1 MEVTFFIQRTT
12 MYWRCWRTFCS
23 HTWHCAPGQIKI
35 SVCQIGGGAGSRH
48 LYTFIKTK
56 RLLLNCKCSRVFFV
70 FVLDCTSSLTSKQ
83 HVEHSLFIL
92 FYLHYF
98 AHALSEEEP
107 VFVFARCTMQKP
119 CLLLQLSSILYSNEV
134 VR

>member
-35 SVCQIGGGAGSRH
+35 SVCQIWGGAGSRH

-56 RLLLNCKCSRVFFV
+56 RLLLNCKCSRVFFFFFCLGLYFQLNIQV
-70 FVLDCTSSLTSKQ
+70 ACRAELVYLILLTLFCTCIVRRGASFCLRQ
-83 HVEHSLFIL
+83 MYNVEAMSTPIAIINFIL
-92 FYLHYF
+92 
-98 AHALSEEEP
+98 
-107 VFVFARCTMQKP
+107 
-119 CLLLQLSSILYSNEV
+119 
-134 VR
+134 